1 MHTQNFGN
9 TGLSTAIT
17 LLGVLVV
24 FALPTWIPLT
34 RKKLDR
40 PFSYKLA
47 LRVTATN
54 EVVQAFFI
62 LGCGLTFFPLSYS
75 RGFAGLGLPLSL
87 AGAGFASH
95 SLIASRQ
102 GAGCL
107 VSAIFSGL
115 LWLILISMH

>member
-1 MHTQNFGN
+1 MHPEGFWN
-9 TGLSTAIT
+9 TGLSTAII
-17 LLGVLVV
+17 LLGALVV
-24 FALPTWIPLT
+24 FALPTWIPLM
-34 RKKLDR
+34 RKKPDR
-40 PFSYKLA
+40 PFTYKLA
-47 LRVTATN
+47 LRVTAIN

-62 LGCGLTFFPLSYS
+62 LGCGLNFFPLSYS
-75 RGFAGLGLPLSL
+75 WRYAGLGLPLSL

-95 SLIASRQ
+95 SLIADRH